1 MIYRYYS
8 KLRPVSYNTYPKND
22 NYIGFKN
29 FDDRTFCEDVKDW
42 AWGYVEYSE
51 RLSDR
56 DIFVYDLIDASKRW
70 FYGVIAITNKE
81 TLKTIAKKYKNE
93 FCASMPEQ
101 LQSDGKHY
109 ERIVYWFDTE
119 EEANQMIAEYK

>member
-1 MIYRYYS
+1 MAYRYYS
-8 KLRPVSYNTYPKND
+8 KLRPISYNTYPKND

-56 DIFVYDLIDASKRW
+56 DIFAYDLIDASKRW

-81 TLKTIAKKYKNE
+81 TLKTIAKKYKNK
-93 FCASMPEQ
+93 FCSSIPEQ

-109 ERIVYWFDTE
+109 EKIVYWFDTE

>member
-29 FDDRTFCEDVKDW
+29 FDDRTFCDDVKDW
-42 AWGYVEYSE
+42 AWGYVEYSK

-93 FCASMPEQ
+93 FCSSMPEQ
-101 LQSDGKHY
+101 LQSDSKHY
-109 ERIVYWFDTE
+109 ERIVYWFETE

>member
-8 KLRPVSYNTYPKND
+8 KLRPISYNTYPKND

-29 FDDRTFCEDVKDW
+29 FDDRIFCEDVKDW
-42 AWGYVEYSE
+42 TWGYVEYSE

-56 DIFVYDLIDASKRW
+56 DIFDYDLIDASKRW

-93 FCASMPEQ
+93 FCSSMPEQ
-101 LQSDGKHY
+101 LQADSKHY
-109 ERIVYWFDTE
+109 ERIVYWFETE